1 MNSHSSSGL
10 QTCAKCGAC
19 STVCPVYRQ
28 TGREYH
34 TGRGKLHL
42 LGKLDPATASRTYAE
57 ILSHCLLCG
66 ACSRTCSRNIPVAE
80 LLAAARADLT
90 RRAGKHVLLRTLG
103 CGILGR
109 PRLLRTMAPLARLL
123 HGIRL
128 PADSGLNLRLGLEPE
143 KPQTPAA
150 LPATEQPTEE
160 QAAPRAACRKTDNA
174 PSFPAPYIFSGCF
187 AAYIEPRIT
196 RSLTA
201 LLERSGT
208 IPAGTAPGWACCGLA
223 AYSSGQ
229 IEEARRLARINI
241 AAHPGDS
248 PIVVACASCAA
259 HLSRYPELLADDPQ
273 WHRPAEEFAGRIQE
287 FSRFLCRQHP
297 PDPTPSASPVSS
309 VSMDGA
315 SDRRPSQDTSAGG
328 PREKHLP
335 TTSEAPPLKVLYH
348 DPCHLRFG
356 LQITKEPRMLLE
368 RVPGLELTELPGGQT
383 CCGHGGLFHLAHP
396 DSAQAI
402 LHELCSNARLS
413 GARLVT
419 TACTGCL
426 LHWRHARH
434 QGLHGAGV
442 IHLAVLLDRFT
453 TPK

>member
-1 MNSHSSSGL
+1 MNSHPLSGL

-42 LGKLDPATASRTYAE
+42 LGKLDPAAASHTYAE

-66 ACSRTCSRNIPVAE
+66 ACSRVCSRNIPVAE

-90 RRAGKHVLLRTLG
+90 RRAGKQVLLRALG
-103 CGILGR
+103 CGVLGR
-109 PRLLRTMAPLARLL
+109 PRLLKTVAPLARLL

-143 KPQTPAA
+143 KAQTPAA
-150 LPATEQPTEE
+150 SPATEQPTEE
-160 QAAPRAACRKTDNA
+160 QAAPWAACREADNA
-174 PSFPAPYIFSGCF
+174 PSSPAPYIFSGCF

-208 IPAGTAPGWACCGLA
+208 TPAGTAPGWACCGLA
-223 AYSSGQ
+223 AYSCGQ
-229 IEEARRLARINI
+229 LEEARRLARINI

-273 WHRPAEEFAGRIQE
+273 WHRPAEEFAGRIRE
-287 FSRFLCRQHP
+287 FSQFLCRQHP
-297 PDPTPSASPVSS
+297 PDPAPSATE
-309 VSMDGA
+309 DGA
-315 SDRRPSQDTSAGG
+315 ADRRPSQDTTAGG
-328 PREKHLP
+328 PRGKHLP
-335 TTSEAPPLKVLYH
+335 TTSGETPVKVLYH
-348 DPCHLRFG
+348 DPCHLRYG

-368 RVPGLELTELPGGQT
+368 RVPGLELTELPGGQK

-402 LHELCSNARLS
+402 LNELCNDAHLS
-413 GARLVT
+413 GARLIT

-434 QGLHGAGV
+434 QGLHRAGV